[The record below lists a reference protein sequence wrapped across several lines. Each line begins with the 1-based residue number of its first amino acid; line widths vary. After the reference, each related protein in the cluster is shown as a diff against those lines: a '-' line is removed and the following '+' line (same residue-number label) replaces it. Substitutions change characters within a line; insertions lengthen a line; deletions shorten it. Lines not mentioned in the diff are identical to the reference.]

1 MAPIGPHLARRPSGN
16 QSLLAEGFIA
26 DYIGPLMQLYKRN
39 QVEEAI
45 FRTLGARDERVK
57 EVRFRMKRL
66 LAADRRMEA
75 DPSSDEAET
84 RHYAFFNQEPPGS
97 GNEVMFSGY
106 DAFALLAAV
115 ILLEH
120 GFPQSTVARVM
131 RKVRGP
137 FAAAHADILK
147 QDPARLFDQAA
158 ILEQAKPGMIA
169 VNNTDPVFLV
179 FVRLTASSVSGPD
192 GGSAVAVC
200 RGIYELTAFIKKHSV
215 PGTGATSFEFAGL
228 MHTLAANLV
237 QTKPIKRG
245 RGAS

>member
-57 EVRFRMKRL
+57 EVRFRMKMPL
-66 LAADRRMEA
+66 GADRRMEA

-106 DAFALLAAV
+106 DAFALLA
-115 ILLEH
+115 
-120 GFPQSTVARVM
+120 
-131 RKVRGP
+131 
-137 FAAAHADILK
+137 
-147 QDPARLFDQAA
+147 
-158 ILEQAKPGMIA
+158 
-169 VNNTDPVFLV
+169 
-179 FVRLTASSVSGPD
+179 
-192 GGSAVAVC
+192 
-200 RGIYELTAFIKKHSV
+200 
-215 PGTGATSFEFAGL
+215 
-228 MHTLAANLV
+228 
-237 QTKPIKRG
+237 
-245 RGAS
+245 